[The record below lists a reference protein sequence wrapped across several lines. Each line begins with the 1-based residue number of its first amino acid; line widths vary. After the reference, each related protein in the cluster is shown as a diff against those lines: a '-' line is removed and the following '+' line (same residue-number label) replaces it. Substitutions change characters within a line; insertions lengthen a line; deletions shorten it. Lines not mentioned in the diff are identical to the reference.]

1 MKKNSDF
8 EDSQEI
14 CVSGTLDTIALYMV
28 ETFGLDKQDAVKVV
42 TLLWLKENLEYLKT
56 INADTFTSDIK
67 SLDEFDVDGMHAKGM
82 VANSRFFLNFSKARI
97 EALKSVPFSVVKSFL
112 SGEITDL
119 DVIVSL
125 FEILSKAVIP
135 NIQYIQEG
143 LTCVCMLAWKA
154 TKGNLSVSFRAED
167 IIPKEDPLEKRRICE
182 FDEYKDEKKFG
193 NAKWI
198 CYLNSNQN
206 YCNITEKNI
215 EDVLRILA
223 ENKVLKPLPDG
234 SYRFL

>member
-8 EDSQEI
+8 KDGQEI

-28 ETFGLDKQDAVKVV
+28 ETFNLDKQDAVKVV

-56 INADTFTSDIK
+56 INADIFTSDIK

-82 VANSRFFLNFSKARI
+82 VANSRFFLNFSKAKI
-97 EALKSVPFSVVKSFL
+97 DALKSVPFSIVKSLL
-112 SGEITDL
+112 SGEIADL
-119 DVIVSL
+119 DVISNL
-125 FEILSKAVIP
+125 FDILFKAVVP

-154 TKGNLSVSFRAED
+154 TKGNLGVSFRAKD

-182 FDEYKDEKKFG
+182 FDEYEYNDEKKFG
-193 NAKWI
+193 HAKWT
-198 CYLNSNQN
+198 CHLNSNQN
-206 YCNITEKNI
+206 YCNITEKNVEI
-215 EDVLRILA
+215 VL
-223 ENKVLKPLPDG
+223 
-234 SYRFL
+234 